1 MRTSIIVTLGVIF
14 GMTIVAYVMAMAISA
29 FGGFIQG
36 PPNDS
41 TGYIPGQVVERV
53 EPQFNP
59 QTLEDQSSRPVMA
72 LTPPTHW
79 ATRGATCVFENETT
93 GFINSGQ
100 CVPTIYRRPNGAV
113 VISLISPQATMFIVA
128 SEPDGFNVQ
137 PNFIYGSQGQ
147 TAYTMRL
154 DQSFDSYCNP
164 ADTYITCTART
175 ENGQILNISFGD

>member
-1 MRTSIIVTLGVIF
+1 
-14 GMTIVAYVMAMAISA
+14 MTIVAYVMALAIST

-36 PPNDS
+36 PPSDS
-41 TGYIPGQVVERV
+41 TASGQIVERV
-53 EPQFNP
+53 EPQLNP
-59 QTLEDQSSRPVMA
+59 QTLEDQSSRPIQA
-72 LTPPTHW
+72 LTPPAHW
-79 ATRGATCVFENETT
+79 ASQGATCVFENETT

-113 VISLISPQATMFIVA
+113 VISLISPRATMFIVA

-137 PNFIYGSQGQ
+137 PNFIYGSQDQ
-147 TAYTMRL
+147 IAYTMRL

-164 ADTYITCTART
+164 ADTYIRCTVRT